1 MASTGRVMNFGGAVH
16 WDSAGTTTWVAIP
29 SIQDSGPPDTETN
42 FGDATCLEDTR
53 EQMTPG
59 IKKATELTFTCFWKQ
74 GATIYE
80 QLKAVQDARTEA
92 NWKLTHP
99 FSTPKTE
106 ICKGY
111 VKKITRPKAA
121 HKDYLRCEVT
131 IMTTEEPT
139 IA

>member
-1 MASTGRVMNFGGAVH
+1 MAATGRVMGFGGTVH
-16 WDSAGTTTWVAIP
+16 WDAAGGTTWVSIP
-29 SIQDSGPPDTETN
+29 SIADMGAADSETN

-59 IKKATELTFTCFWKQ
+59 IKKATELTFTAFWKQ

-80 QLKAVQDARTEA
+80 SLKTVQDARTEA
-92 NWKLTHP
+92 NWKFTWP

-106 ICKGY
+106 IVLGY
-111 VKKITRPKAA
+111 VKKISRPKVA

-131 IMTTEEPT
+131 VMTTAEPT